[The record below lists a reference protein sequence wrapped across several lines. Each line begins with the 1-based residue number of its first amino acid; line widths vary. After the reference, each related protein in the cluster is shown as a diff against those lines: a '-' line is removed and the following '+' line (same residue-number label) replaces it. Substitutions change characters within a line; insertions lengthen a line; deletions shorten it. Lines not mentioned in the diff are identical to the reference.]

1 MNEGPLAAVP
11 IFLKEVSMAYRF
23 TSFALGI
30 AAAAAFAGT
39 AAAYDPTSQ
48 FAPRCQIDELRPAP
62 AGQDP
67 CAEQFAVFGLK
78 GPVVMAQGPVDIDTT
93 GSVRLQQDDSKPSSN
108 PRR

>member
-1 MNEGPLAAVP
+1 
-11 IFLKEVSMAYRF
+11 MAYRF
-23 TSFALGI
+23 SSFALGI
-30 AAAAAFAGT
+30 AAAAAFAG
-39 AAAYDPTSQ
+39 AASAYDPTSQ

-78 GPVVMAQGPVDIDTT
+78 GPMVMAQGLVDIDTT
-93 GSVRLQQDDSKPSSN
+93 GSVRLQQDAPRKETSS